1 MLDAPLARAG
11 AVGLSCTTAL
21 FGRALQVL
29 ERIRSLRPELP
40 VVLGGPHAT
49 ACPEESLSK
58 GFDALVIGEGEVTAV
73 ELFRC
78 LLEKGDPAGIAGV
91 SVLRSGGVVSGPPR
105 PFIPD
110 LDSLPFPARD
120 LVDYAGYKQNNL
132 IHIGLFV
139 SRGCPFRCSFCKPMQ
154 DKIFGTKV
162 RGLSPENAVREMLQ
176 AKELIGPRPFLFRD
190 DTLPMLGA
198 QWFEGLG
205 RAMASAGLGGS
216 RFSCQSRVDLITRE
230 LLTVMKQ
237 AGCQGIAFGVES
249 GSQRV
254 LDFYQKKI
262 KVEDTIRAFD
272 LCREFGI
279 GTHAF
284 MMLGAPIEPAK
295 TSPPPWPWSAGS
307 DPTPSPPPS
316 PPRRPGPSSI
326 WTSARTANVLMPA
339 TRMWTTS

>member
-1 MLDAPLARAG
+1 MNILLVYPRFQYQAFGELQEPLGILSVAASLRAAGFNLELCDLTLAKSLETLDAPLARAG

-91 SVLRSGGVVSGPPR
+91 SVLRSGEVVTGPAR
-105 PFIPD
+105 PFIQD

-162 RGLSPENAVREMLQ
+162 RGPSPENAVREMVQ

-205 RAMASAGLGGS
+205 PGHGRG
-216 RFSCQSRVDLITRE
+216 
-230 LLTVMKQ
+230 
-237 AGCQGIAFGVES
+237 
-249 GSQRV
+249 
-254 LDFYQKKI
+254 
-262 KVEDTIRAFD
+262 
-272 LCREFGI
+272 
-279 GTHAF
+279 
-284 MMLGAPIEPAK
+284 
-295 TSPPPWPWSAGS
+295 
-307 DPTPSPPPS
+307 
-316 PPRRPGPSSI
+316 RPGRQPLLVPV
-326 WTSARTANVLMPA
+326 AGGPHYPRAL
-339 TRMWTTS
+339 